1 MIPSTVVN
9 ITGQILNRFTKDMGA
24 VDEVLPETMMD
35 CFQVAILTSNNT
47 E

>member
-1 MIPSTVVN
+1 
-9 ITGQILNRFTKDMGA
+9 MGA

-35 CFQVAILTSNNT
+35 CLQVAILTSNNT

>member
-1 MIPSTVVN
+1 MICSYCHD

-35 CFQVAILTSNNT
+35 CLQVAILTSNNT

>member
-1 MIPSTVVN
+1 MISSYCHY

-35 CFQVAILTSNNT
+35 CLQVAILTSNNT